1 MLLHVYAIGKKS
13 VLKELLKA
21 EGIKLVLR
29 LWLKHSKSLDL
40 PLKMPV
46 ASQTDFRLFL
56 ASAIASGA
64 GIY

>member
-1 MLLHVYAIGKKS
+1 MLLCVYVIEKKK

-21 EGIKLVLR
+21 EGIKLALH
-29 LWLKHSKSLDL
+29 LWVKHCMLLDQ
-40 PLKMPV
+40 PLKMPIAFQAV
-46 ASQTDFRLFL
+46 FRLFL

>member
-1 MLLHVYAIGKKS
+1 MLLRVYDIGKILE
-13 VLKELLKA
+13 LKELLKA
-21 EGIKLVLR
+21 EGIKLALQ
-29 LWLKHSKSLDL
+29 LWVKHCKPLDQ

-46 ASQTDFRLFL
+46 ASQTVFRLFL